1 MENGTTTTCPT
12 KVEFAASQL
21 LIQSIVAVVSILL
34 FVGIGIVSTV
44 SAIRFFRRQ
53 QSYPVSNPIEC
64 NVFLVQETGNSDDQ
78 SHIQHIPTTPPL
90 NRPLPPHPVS
100 SNPNAYEEMS
110 LRDRHSEENI
120 YEIID

>member
-1 MENGTTTTCPT
+1 MDNGTTTPCPT

-34 FVGIGIVSTV
+34 LIGIGIVSTV
-44 SAIRFFRRQ
+44 STIRFFRRR
-53 QSYPVSNPIEC
+53 QSYPVINPIEC
-64 NVFLVQETGNSDDQ
+64 NVFLVQETGDSDDRT
-78 SHIQHIPTTPPL
+78 HIQHIATPPPL
-90 NRPLPPHPVS
+90 NRPLPPYPAS

-120 YEIID
+120 YEVID